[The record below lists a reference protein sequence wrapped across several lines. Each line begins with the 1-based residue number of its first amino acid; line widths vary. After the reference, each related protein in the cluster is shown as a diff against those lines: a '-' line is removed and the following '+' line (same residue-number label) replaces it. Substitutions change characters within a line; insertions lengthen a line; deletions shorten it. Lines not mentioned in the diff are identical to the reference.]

1 MVSMAAQL
9 SLTSTIELLFCP
21 GFRMPMLGFGVYK
34 NYDTRPSVLEAFKAG
49 YRHVDSAQ
57 AYRNEA
63 AVGEAV
69 HESGLPREEVFI
81 TTKCVSKTHGYEK
94 TLKGVD
100 ASLQKFGLDYIDLFL
115 IHNPHSGTEKRL
127 ATYKA
132 LQEARAAGKIHTVGV
147 SNYGI
152 HHLEEIRA
160 AGYEM
165 PAVNQIELHP
175 FCQQRPIVHYC
186 RQTAIVVQAYC
197 PLLSG
202 KMDDPTILSVASK
215 YARDPAH
222 ILLRWSLQNG
232 FVPLPKSANPDRIR
246 SNTRLFD
253 FELSPEDMEILDG
266 LDRGKDGAIS
276 WNPVDAD

>member
-1 MVSMAAQL
+1 MVSKAAQL
-9 SLTSTIELLFCP
+9 SLTSAVELSS

-132 LQEARAAGKIHTVGV
+132 LQEARSAGKIHTVGV

-175 FCQQRPIVHYC
+175 FCQQRPIVQYC
-186 RQTAIVVQAYC
+186 RQNAIVVQAYC
-197 PLLSG
+197 PLING
-202 KMDDPTILSVASK
+202 RMDDPTILSVASK

-222 ILLRWSLQNG
+222 ILLRWSLQKG
-232 FVPLPKSANPDRIR
+232 FVPLPKSANPERIH

-266 LDRGKDGAIS
+266 LDRGKDGCIS